1 MDNKRK
7 LPYIGMRIVKS
18 AVGVFLCFVIYI
30 LRGEQGIPFYSALAV
45 LWCIQNYTKNTF
57 SNAFQRTVGTIIGAL
72 YGLIFLTCSMYVV
85 DLQGTIWHYVVL
97 SVMIVPVIRTA
108 VFFHK
113 KNAAYFSC
121 VVFLSIAVNHV
132 GDENPY
138 LFVWNRTLDTM
149 IGILLGLIINSVHIR
164 RTRRTDT
171 LFVADL
177 DNVWKATGEQL
188 TAYSRISIKNLL
200 EDGMNLTFM
209 TFHTPAAYLDRMS
222 DVHPSL
228 PIIAMDGA
236 VLYDVNENAF
246 RKSYIISA
254 EKACGIETFFRER
267 GFHVFS
273 NVIIDDVLIIY
284 YEVLKNDAE
293 KKIYEEL
300 HKSPYR
306 NYLNR
311 PRPES
316 YPVVYFMVIDETEK
330 IQSLCDALRET
341 GAFDRFKI
349 LCYASDDY
357 PGYSYI
363 KLYNKNASVEKMLYY
378 LEEMSGLDH
387 TVTVGDNQSR
397 YRVRHAEQDSTQIVR
412 RLNRLYY
419 W

>member
-1 MDNKRK
+1 MNNKRK

-85 DLQGTIWHYVVL
+85 DLRGTIWHYVVL
-97 SVMIVPVIRTA
+97 SAMIVPVIRTA

-149 IGILLGLIINSVHIR
+149 IGILLGLVINSIHFR
-164 RTRRTDT
+164 RTRRKDT

-177 DNVWKATGEQL
+177 DNVLQAAGDHL
-188 TAYSRISIKNLL
+188 TAYSSISIKNLL

-209 TFHTPAAYLDRMS
+209 TFHTPAVYLDRMS

-254 EKACGIETFFRER
+254 DNARGLETFFRER

-284 YEVLKNDAE
+284 YEELKNSAE

-311 PRPES
+311 PRPEA
-316 YPVVYFMVIDETEK
+316 YPVVYFMVVDETEK

-349 LCYASDDY
+349 LCYASEDY

-363 KLYNKNASVEKMLYY
+363 KIYNKNASVEKMLYY
-378 LEEMSGLDH
+378 LEEMSGLKH
-387 TVTVGDNQSR
+387 TVTVGDDQSR
-397 YRVRHAEQDSTQIVR
+397 YSVRHAEQDSTQIVR